1 MLGRKQSIRVDIM
14 APDYVQ
20 EESLNENAEIDW
32 VNKVNSQH
40 SFKIIVYNYKIK
52 MVFYRIVLICFK
64 LWVRRLMRF
73 CALLSLLCVSLNT
86 PKTFV
91 AFPFLQLSTFVCD
104 FLVTGLYTAEMIA
117 KMHSRGILKV
127 FCFCFLNIPIF
138 KYKLYNLSY
147 L

>member
-32 VNKVNSQH
+32 VNKVNSQNAL
-40 SFKIIVYNYKIK
+40 KIIVYNYKII
-52 MVFYRIVLICFK
+52 MVFRQIMFICSK

-86 PKTFV
+86 PKTFE

-127 FCFCFLNIPIF
+127 FFFLYIAIN
-138 KYKLYNLSY
+138 KY
-147 L
+147 